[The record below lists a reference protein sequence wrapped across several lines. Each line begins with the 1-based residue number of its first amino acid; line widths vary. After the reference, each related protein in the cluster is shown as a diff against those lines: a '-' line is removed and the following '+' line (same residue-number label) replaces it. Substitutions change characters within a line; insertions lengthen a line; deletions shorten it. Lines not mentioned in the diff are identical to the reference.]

1 MKLNQFRYLAAI
13 AEHGSIAKA
22 ARSLFISQPSVSQ
35 AIKELEDELGFPVL
49 IRERQGTTFTVR
61 GIQVLEIA
69 QNILRE
75 LNRLDKLAGSSGGE
89 LWGNLAIGGTSYFS
103 DSLLLNTIVT
113 LHERYP
119 NLVIRLEENDSQSI
133 LRLLRD
139 GTINLG
145 VILHCNLDEL
155 MFKGKMQEYGL
166 HATPLFEDEMVFV
179 ANADHPLAKIGS
191 ASMNAILKY
200 PIIQYKSAIN
210 DQTLQL
216 FRQYRTD
223 LDLLFIDDFNSL
235 WRLPLIGP
243 YLMISPSLALHTR
256 DPEKLRP
263 VHISD
268 LDYHCTVSWVHS
280 SQPLSDAEAAV
291 VAAFEELSAR
301 LCSD

>member
-1 MKLNQFRYLAAI
+1 MKLNQFRYLVSI

-22 ARSLFISQPSVSQ
+22 ARTLFISQPSVSQ
-35 AIKELEDELGFPVL
+35 AIKEMEEELGFPIL
-49 IRERQGTTFTVR
+49 IRDRHGVTFSPK
-61 GIQVLEIA
+61 GAQVLEIA
-69 QNILRE
+69 QAIVRE
-75 LNRLDKLAGSSGGE
+75 LGKLDHLKNEEQNA
-89 LWGNLAIGGTSYFS
+89 LWGRISIGGTSYFS
-103 DSLLLNTIVT
+103 DSLLLRVIVDM
-113 LHERYP
+113 RQDYP
-119 NLVIRLEENDSQSI
+119 ALSIRLDENDSQSI
-133 LRLLRD
+133 LSLLRD